1 MSELQPTAP
10 KDGTLR
16 DLFAG
21 LAMHALVAEP
31 PWVEGG
37 TASVHKWSKDF
48 SETDHPC
55 DRFAFA
61 AYRMADAMLRAR
73 DMSPKPETENTSD
86 EHVGGEN
93 T

>member
-1 MSELQPTAP
+1 MTDQTI
-10 KDGTLR
+10 TLLPL
-16 DLFAG
+16 DAI
-21 LAMHALVAEP
+21 VASTINP
-31 PWVEGG
+31 R
-37 TASVHKWSKDF
+37 
-48 SETDHPC
+48 